1 MHNAPVPLTELTTF
15 EEGLIVEVN
24 GPEADQ
30 LAGYGLYPGM
40 TVRVHQTFPSFV
52 IKAEETEV
60 ALETQVARLI
70 RVIRTNAPGQEH
82 LTAGSGKNTSG

>member
-1 MHNAPVPLTELTTF
+1 LQNAPVPLTELSAS
-15 EEGLIVEVN
+15 EEGLIVEVE

-30 LAGYGLYPGM
+30 LSGYGLYPGI
-40 TVRVHQTFPSFV
+40 TIRVHQTFPSFV

-70 RVIRTNAPGQEH
+70 RVMRIHSPTRE
-82 LTAGSGKNTSG
+82 

>member
-1 MHNAPVPLTELTTF
+1 MQNAPVPLTELAAS
-15 EEGLIVEVN
+15 EEGLIVEVE
-24 GPEADQ
+24 GPEAHQ
-30 LAGYGLYPGM
+30 LSGYGLYPGI

-70 RVIRTNAPGQEH
+70 RVMRTPSPTRE
-82 LTAGSGKNTSG
+82 